1 MVSSLPSYSGAAAT
15 LSVEHCQEKLQGLE
29 LGCVGELPLRAI
41 AELSIGSCVTQAP
54 KANGKK
60 DCC

>member
-15 LSVEHCQEKLQGLE
+15 LSVEQCQEKLKGLE

-41 AELSIGSCVTQAP
+41 AEFSIGS
-54 KANGKK
+54 
-60 DCC
+60 